1 MARKPC
7 APPPA
12 PSNPDDLDA
21 LALELKLTTIRAEL
35 PRLLGEAEA
44 KTLSYTAFA
53 KALLQAEAR
62 ARRERRRERA
72 IKRARLG
79 CVQGLD
85 GFDFSIREKLVARV
99 VQELLE
105 CEWARTAR
113 NLLLIGGPGL
123 GKTRVA
129 RALVHAAC
137 LQGMTALA
145 TITADLLDDLQAAR
159 ADGSYAR
166 VFARYARLDVLLLD
180 EFGYQGF
187 SAQATNDLFR
197 LVAARHGVHST
208 ILCSNVGFRKWV
220 TLFPSEGQAVAAV
233 DRLIDDATIL
243 RFTGRSCRRPHPDKP
258 GAGSPTDD
266 GGE

>member
-12 PSNPDDLDA
+12 ANNPDDDLDDLDD
-21 LALELKLTTIRAEL
+21 LALEFKLTTIRAEL

-53 KALLQAEAR
+53 KALLQVEAR
-62 ARRERRRERA
+62 ARRERRCERA

-99 VQELLE
+99 VWELLL
-105 CEWARTAR
+105 CEWARRAR

-129 RALVHAAC
+129 RALVQAC
-137 LQGMTALA
+137 LLGTALA
-145 TITADLLDDLQAAR
+145 TVTAVLLDDLQSLRMRGEVSGAA
-159 ADGSYAR
+159 
-166 VFARYARLDVLLLD
+166 
-180 EFGYQGF
+180 Q
-187 SAQATNDLFR
+187 
-197 LVAARHGVHST
+197 
-208 ILCSNVGFRKWV
+208 C
-220 TLFPSEGQAVAAV
+220 
-233 DRLIDDATIL
+233 
-243 RFTGRSCRRPHPDKP
+243 
-258 GAGSPTDD
+258 
-266 GGE
+266 